1 MIVKS
6 SELTRTRRE
15 GGRRNGKEGEN
26 ILMGSFL
33 ATKSRYQGP
42 QGRKVQNQARKMG
55 GGGDKTNKK
64 TKAEWLM
71 ERPLGAGHRRAVSS
85 LCAIGTRVART
96 RLCSVVTEWVLAG
109 QQTAI
114 CKHHEGKHQST
125 LDFFLFF
132 SLFFYNFFF
141 L

>member
-15 GGRRNGKEGEN
+15 VGRRNGKKGEKV
-26 ILMGSFL
+26 LMGLFL

-55 GGGDKTNKK
+55 GGNQTNKK

-71 ERPLGAGHRRAVSS
+71 ERLLDAGHRRAVSS
-85 LCAIGTRVART
+85 LRAPGTGVART
-96 RLCSVVTEWVLAG
+96 RLCSFVTEWVLAG

-125 LDFFLFF
+125 LDFLLFL
-132 SLFFYNFFF
+132 
-141 L
+141 